1 MATCFQTTAVCT
13 ECGQRT
19 LVQEWIK
26 IPSDRGATVSE
37 RVGLPRCVNPDC
49 VKADLVGFAASEEPR
64 AQRG

>member
-1 MATCFQTTAVCT
+1 MATRVQTAAVCT

-26 IPSDRGATVSE
+26 IPSDGGADVSE
-37 RVGLPRCVNPDC
+37 RVGLARCVNPHC
-49 VKADLVGFAASEEPR
+49 VKADLAGFAASEEPR